1 MWLTWV
7 VLIGAV
13 VAMYIIIYRY
23 EKKMDALHDLIK
35 ENKSSIEENHTK
47 IKNNHSRLEKHNS
60 FIERMWVTIPKSK
73 EDSE

>member
-7 VLIGAV
+7 VLVGAV

-47 IKNNHSRLEKHNS
+47 IKKNHSKLKEHDNH
-60 FIERMWVTIPKSK
+60 IERMWVTIPKSK
-73 EDSE
+73 EE